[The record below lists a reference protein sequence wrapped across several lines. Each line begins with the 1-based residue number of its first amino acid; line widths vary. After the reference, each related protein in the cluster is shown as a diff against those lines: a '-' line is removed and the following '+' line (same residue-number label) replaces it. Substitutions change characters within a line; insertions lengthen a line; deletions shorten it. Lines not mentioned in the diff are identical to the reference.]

1 MWKSLASEY
10 FGTLLFISVIALVGN
25 PLAIGAALWVAILLV
40 GKYSGGH
47 FNPAV
52 TVWALLKG
60 KVTSQVAIMYVLAQL
75 AAAATVWKFA

>member
-10 FGTLLFISVIALVGN
+10 FGTLLLISVIALVGN
-25 PLAIGAALWVAILLV
+25 PLAIAGALWVAILLV

-52 TVWALLKG
+52 TLWALLKG
-60 KVTSQVAIMYVLAQL
+60 KITSNLAIGHVLAQL
-75 AAAATVWKFA
+75 LAAATVWKLA

>member
-10 FGTLLFISVIALVGN
+10 FGTLLLISVIALIGN
-25 PLAIGAALWVAILLV
+25 PLAIAGALWVAILLV

-52 TVWALLKG
+52 TLWALLKG
-60 KVTSQVAIMYVLAQL
+60 KITNQVAIGHMLAQL
-75 AAAATVWKFA
+75 AAAATVWKLA

>member
-10 FGTLLFISVIALVGN
+10 FGTLLLISVIALIGN
-25 PLAIGAALWVAILLV
+25 PIAIAGALWVAIFLV

-52 TVWALLKG
+52 TLWALLKG
-60 KVTSQVAIMYVLAQL
+60 KITSNLAIGHMLAQL
-75 AAAATVWKFA
+75 AAAATVWKLA

>member
-10 FGTLLFISVIALVGN
+10 FGTLLLISVIALIGN
-25 PLAIGAALWVAILLV
+25 PLAIAGALWVAILLV

-52 TVWALLKG
+52 TLWALLKG
-60 KVTSQVAIMYVLAQL
+60 KITSNLAIGHMLAQL
-75 AAAATVWKFA
+75 AAAATVWKLV

>member
-10 FGTLLFISVIALVGN
+10 FGTLLLISVISMIGN
-25 PLAIGAALWVAILLV
+25 PLAIAGALWVAIILV

-52 TVWALLKG
+52 TLMTLLKG
-60 KVTSQVAIMYVLAQL
+60 KINSQLAIGYVLAQL
-75 AAAATVWKFA
+75 AAAVTVWKLA

>member
-10 FGTLLFISVIALVGN
+10 FGTLLLISVIALVGN
-25 PLAIGAALWVAILLV
+25 PLAIAGALWVAIILV

-52 TVWALLKG
+52 TLWALLKG
-60 KVTSQVAIMYVLAQL
+60 KITSNLAIGHMLAQL
-75 AAAATVWKFA
+75 AAAATVWKLA